1 MRKHGSIC
9 YQNTTNFEPWYYWWG
24 GDDDANA
31 QINYSVMQV
40 YPAQLSDYLVEQMPD
55 LTMM

>member
-1 MRKHGSIC
+1 MVAFATKIPRISSPDI
-9 YQNTTNFEPWYYWWG
+9 TD

-40 YPAQLSDYLVEQMPD
+40 YLAQLSDYLVEQMPD